1 MSNWHDIDCVLFD
14 MDGTLLDLHFDN
26 YFWLEH
32 LPLRYGQQHHLSV
45 SDAKQLLFPQFHAKR
60 GSLEWYSVDYWSE
73 ALNID
78 IEALK
83 REVVDRIALRPQAI
97 EFLQWLQ
104 AQGKRCLLIT
114 NAHRKSLELK
124 MAHTALDDYFETMI
138 SSHDFGFAKEH
149 DAFWQRLVVDFNV
162 DLSRSAFF
170 DDSLDVL
177 HAAKRNGVAHVY
189 GIAKPDSKKAEN
201 NVNPFRAIH
210 DFRDLM
216 VSAAA

>member
-1 MSNWHDIDCVLFD
+1 VIAWHEIDCVLFD

-32 LPLRYGQQHHLSV
+32 LPLRYGQHHQLST
-45 SDAKQLLFPQFHAKR
+45 SDAKQLLYPQFHAKR
-60 GSLEWYSVDYWSE
+60 GSLDWYSVDYWTH
-73 ALNID
+73 ALNMD

-83 REVVDRIALRPQAI
+83 KEVVDRIALRPNAV

-124 MAHTALDDYFETMI
+124 MAHTALDDYFECMI

-149 DAFWQRLVVDFNV
+149 DAFWQRLALDFDVTLN
-162 DLSRSAFF
+162 RAIFF

-177 HAAKRNGVAHVY
+177 QAAQRNGVAKVC
-189 GIAKPDSKKAEN
+189 GIVKPDSQKSEN
-201 NVNPFRAIH
+201 NVAPFTSIY
-210 DFRDLM
+210 DFRELM
-216 VSAAA
+216 VSVT